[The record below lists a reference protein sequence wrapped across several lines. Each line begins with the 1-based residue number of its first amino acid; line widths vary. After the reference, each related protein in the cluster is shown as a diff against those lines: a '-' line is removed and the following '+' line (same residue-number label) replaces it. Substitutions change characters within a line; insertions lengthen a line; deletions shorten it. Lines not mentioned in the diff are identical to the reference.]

1 MAELIELGLPSGAL
15 SYLQNLADSL
25 GIESFEDRNTIGV
38 LPTTK
43 TGSYY
48 IFDPERDIRGSDILE
63 YYAYSNED
71 VTDFIERINNQQLE
85 EPNAKICYLKEGE
98 IKTYFTIESDDFS
111 MRPFGSYAG
120 RSESGRMIMD
130 YTPQQIDFLE
140 QTYGAAE
147 PELQLN
153 LQVEQTPSSIG
164 FQNTIENSEISYD
177 SVSSLG
183 NVTVENFT
191 VSATTGST
199 TGLIIEQSET
209 ITDVGGTVA
218 RGRRNESGEIIS
230 VGAGAGG
237 GRTVRTSGY

>member
-1 MAELIELGLPSGAL
+1 MAETANLGLPPGAL
-15 SYLQNLADSL
+15 SYVDSLAESL
-25 GIESFEDRNTIGV
+25 GITNFVDRDTIGV
-38 LPTTK
+38 LPTTA

-48 IFDPERDIRGSDILE
+48 ISNFEPDFFE
-63 YYAYSNED
+63 YYILNGENITA
-71 VTDFIERINNQQLE
+71 FIERIDNQQLE
-85 EPNAKICYLKEGE
+85 ESNAKICFLKEDE

-111 MRPFGSYAG
+111 MRPFGSYTPRA
-120 RSESGRMIMD
+120 SAGRMIMD

-140 QTYGAAE
+140 QTYGDAE

-164 FQNTIENSEISYD
+164 FQNTIENSEISYE
-177 SVSSLG
+177 SISSLG

-237 GRTVRTSGY
+237 GRTVKTSGY

>member
-1 MAELIELGLPSGAL
+1 MAELIGLGLPSGAL
-15 SYLQNLADSL
+15 SYVQNLADSL

-38 LPTTK
+38 LQTTN
-43 TGSYY
+43 TGGSYY
-48 IFDPERDIRGSDILE
+48 IFGSERSAQDFFE
-63 YYAYSNED
+63 YYALPNEN
-71 VTDFIERINNQQLE
+71 VTNFIERINDQQLE
-85 EPNAKICYLKEGE
+85 ESNAKICYLKEDE

-111 MRPFGSYAG
+111 MRGPVGGFRVY
-120 RSESGRMIMD
+120 SGIMVMD
-130 YTPQQIDFLE
+130 YTPQQMDFLE
-140 QTYGAAE
+140 QTYGDTE

-177 SVSSLG
+177 SISSLG

-218 RGRRNESGEIIS
+218 RGRRNEAGEIIS
-230 VGAGAGG
+230 VGGGAGS

>member
-15 SYLQNLADSL
+15 SYVQDLADSL

-38 LPTTK
+38 LQTTD
-43 TGSYY
+43 TSDSYY
-48 IFDPERDIRGSDILE
+48 IFGPERTRAQVFFE
-63 YYAYSNED
+63 YYALSNEN
-71 VTDFIERINNQQLE
+71 VTNFIERINNQQLE
-85 EPNAKICYLKEGE
+85 EPNAKICYLKEDE

-111 MRPFGSYAG
+111 MRRREQGG
-120 RSESGRMIMD
+120 GMDSGIMVMD
-130 YTPQQIDFLE
+130 YTPQQINFLE
-140 QTYGAAE
+140 QTYGDTE

-177 SVSSLG
+177 SISSLG

-218 RGRRNESGEIIS
+218 RGRRNEAGEIIS
-230 VGAGAGG
+230 VGGGAGS